1 MADILEEWINDANA
15 YELLNIYR
23 IEQQVLYQFVNKS
36 DDFYISLLNRMFFTM
51 RNRELTLE
59 DKKERLLRIVTG
71 LLVYSEKTTAGNFDG
86 VNRNNNLL
94 YIAAIYYLCEYNA
107 LSQLFI
113 WRAKG
118 YEFENESAQLLYS
131 IMAGSE
137 KYANKENELCLL
149 LKKYM
154 LTGDEGAL
162 NVIDDRLREKIEHNI
177 YLGLDDFF
185 DTQVV
190 VWVMKRFRE
199 SNLWKILIPH
209 GGKEIWGEYIAYS
222 VKNHIYTLL
231 PSQED
236 AISKGLLDYT
246 RSFSLKMPT
255 SAGKTFLTEL
265 LVFQELK
272 NNPDAKIL
280 YLAPLRSLSRELK
293 ERYGRLSYKFSFDFR
308 AAYGGCTTSA
318 EEETIENAKLLI
330 ATPETFTTL
339 EGSIDDL
346 TEGYTLVVCD
356 EGQLLEDR
364 SRGVNYELL
373 LTRLKR
379 NKHIRFLFIS
389 AIIPNISDINQWLG
403 GTIGEV
409 GNSTYRPCKI
419 RFALAT
425 ETDGHIIVQ
434 YANDAIDDWS
444 VKVNDFLN
452 DRQAKLVGTTQRSLS
467 CALSLKAMEAGPV
480 MLYCSMKDGP
490 RGCIKHA
497 EELLNML
504 SESVFK
510 RPFSFVQDMNWLS
523 KVAEYCT
530 YQFGDDHR
538 LTQCV
543 KKGFAY
549 HHGQMPQDMREL
561 IETAIAKKSLQ
572 LVVCTKTLSEGINMP
587 IKTAVLA
594 NITNPTDG
602 TFKNTL
608 ELRDLKNIVGRVG
621 RAGKESYGLILLPI
635 KSKNTEP
642 IERVIQVIKNEV
654 NVERTNGALYYIVQQ
669 IRNSGLVTDEEIN
682 TFLESE
688 GVAEQIDTLINLNK
702 DDTELIDINL
712 DNIIEDS
719 LAYYLGDKETK
730 KEVKKIFLED
740 EQRNAKCL
748 IRLLNDIDRT
758 FIVEGP
764 LASIKE
770 TVEFF
775 QSGKTTDLIL
785 ADIRLTDGLS
795 FEALK
800 HAQATVPIIFT
811 TAYDE
816 YAVQAFKFN
825 SFDYLLKPLDP
836 DELEAA
842 IDKAVKAGKNY
853 TDENLQ
859 QLFDALQKSK
869 FRYRERFLLPYRDGY
884 KTVRV
889 SDINHIET
897 ENKIVHLRLNNGT
910 SEVVNVSMDELEHQL
925 NPDYFFRANRQYIIN
940 VEHVLFLGNYFG
952 GKLIVRLK
960 GYPKTEIQVS
970 KEKAQRLK
978 EWIDR

>member
-730 KEVKKIFLED
+730 KEVKKIFT
-740 EQRNAKCL
+740 
-748 IRLLNDIDRT
+748 IRYEHLRKTLSNNEYDKYLHI
-758 FIVEGP
+758 GLP
-764 LASIKE
+764 LADYKMLKRLFADKTTEDFEIHSPVDDSWIHLMME
-770 TVEFF
+770 TVYALESVKFDLKNVSKSKPLF
-775 QSGKTTDLIL
+775 RIHKDLTLAERILTCWICGKQYVEI
-785 ADIRLTDGLS
+785 AAECRCS
-795 FEALK
+795 AEQAALYVDFIQK
-800 HAQATVPIIFT
+800 IIAVKAQAVVSYIEETYQIESTLMQLWPDMVKRGVSDKKALWIIDSGLGDRVVVNML
-811 TAYDE
+811 ASY
-816 YAVQAFKFN
+816 
-825 SFDYLLKPLDP
+825 FDGNNLYEDDKATFLHVITHN
-836 DELEAA
+836 AA
-842 IDKAVKAGKNY
+842 IDKYVM
-853 TDENLQ
+853 E
-859 QLFDALQKSK
+859 S
-869 FRYRERFLLPYRDGY
+869 P
-884 KTVRV
+884 
-889 SDINHIET
+889 I
-897 ENKIVHLRLNNGT
+897 
-910 SEVVNVSMDELEHQL
+910 
-925 NPDYFFRANRQYIIN
+925 P
-940 VEHVLFLGNYFG
+940 VL
-952 GKLIVRLK
+952 
-960 GYPKTEIQVS
+960 
-970 KEKAQRLK
+970 LK
-978 EWIDR
+978 ERWKQYMSANS

>member
-1 MADILEEWINDANA
+1 M
-15 YELLNIYR
+15 
-23 IEQQVLYQFVNKS
+23 
-36 DDFYISLLNRMFFTM
+36 
-51 RNRELTLE
+51 
-59 DKKERLLRIVTG
+59 
-71 LLVYSEKTTAGNFDG
+71 
-86 VNRNNNLL
+86 
-94 YIAAIYYLCEYNA
+94 
-107 LSQLFI
+107 
-113 WRAKG
+113 
-118 YEFENESAQLLYS
+118 
-131 IMAGSE
+131 
-137 KYANKENELCLL
+137 
-149 LKKYM
+149 
-154 LTGDEGAL
+154 
-162 NVIDDRLREKIEHNI
+162 
-177 YLGLDDFF
+177 
-185 DTQVV
+185 
-190 VWVMKRFRE
+190 
-199 SNLWKILIPH
+199 
-209 GGKEIWGEYIAYS
+209 
-222 VKNHIYTLL
+222 L

-293 ERYGRLSYKFSFDFR
+293 ERYGRLSYEFNFDFR

-339 EGSIDDL
+339 EDTIDDL

-379 NKHIRFLFIS
+379 NEHVRFLFIS
-389 AIIPNISDINQWLG
+389 AIIPNISDINRWLG
-403 GTIGEV
+403 GAVGEV

-419 RFALAT
+419 RFALAM
-425 ETDGHIIVQ
+425 EADGHIVVQ

-452 DRQAKLVGTTQRSLS
+452 DRQAKQVGTTQRSLS

-490 RGCIKHA
+490 RGCVKHA

-504 SESVFK
+504 GESVFK
-510 RPFSFVQDMNWLS
+510 NPFSFVQDVDWLS
-523 KVAEYCT
+523 KVAEYCA
-530 YQFGDDHR
+530 YQFGDDYR

-549 HHGQMPQDMREL
+549 HHGQMPQDIREL

-635 KSKNTEP
+635 KGKNTEP
-642 IERVIQVIKNEV
+642 LERVIRVIKNEA
-654 NVERTNGALYYIVQQ
+654 NVERANGALYYIVQQ
-669 IRNSGLVTDEEIN
+669 IRNNGLVTDEDIN
-682 TFLESE
+682 AFLESE

-730 KEVKKIFLED
+730 KEVKKIFTIRYEHLRNTLSND
-740 EQRNAKCL
+740 EYDKYLHIGLTLADYEVLK
-748 IRLLNDIDRT
+748 RLFAD
-758 FIVEGP
+758 
-764 LASIKE
+764 
-770 TVEFF
+770 
-775 QSGKTTDLIL
+775 KTTDDFEIHGPVDVSWIHLMIETVYALESVKHDLTYVSKSKPLFGIHKDLTLAERIL
-785 ADIRLTDGLS
+785 TCWICGKQYVEIAAECGCSI
-795 FEALK
+795 EQAALYVDFIQRIIAVK
-800 HAQATVPIIFT
+800 AQAIVSYIEETYQIESTLMQLWPDMVKRGVSDKKALWLIDSGLGDRVVVNML
-811 TAYDE
+811 ASY
-816 YAVQAFKFN
+816 
-825 SFDYLLKPLDP
+825 FDGYNLYEDDKAMFLHVITHS
-836 DELEAA
+836 AA
-842 IDKAVKAGKNY
+842 IDKYVK
-853 TDENLQ
+853 E
-859 QLFDALQKSK
+859 S
-869 FRYRERFLLPYRDGY
+869 P
-884 KTVRV
+884 
-889 SDINHIET
+889 I
-897 ENKIVHLRLNNGT
+897 
-910 SEVVNVSMDELEHQL
+910 
-925 NPDYFFRANRQYIIN
+925 P
-940 VEHVLFLGNYFG
+940 VL
-952 GKLIVRLK
+952 
-960 GYPKTEIQVS
+960 
-970 KEKAQRLK
+970 LK
-978 EWIDR
+978 ERWGQYVRSNS

>member
-15 YELLNIYR
+15 YELLNTYR
-23 IEQQVLYQFVNKS
+23 IEQQVLYPFVNKG
-36 DDFYISLLNRMFFTM
+36 DDFYISLLNKMFFTM
-51 RNRELTLE
+51 RDRELTLE
-59 DKKERLLRIVTG
+59 NKKEHLLRIVTG
-71 LLVYSEKTTAGNFDG
+71 LLIYSEEATASNFNG

-107 LSQLFI
+107 LSQLFM

-154 LTGDEGAL
+154 LTGNEGAL
-162 NVIDDRLREKIEHNI
+162 NAIDDRLREKIEHNV

-190 VWVMKRFRE
+190 VWVLKRFRE

-293 ERYGRLSYKFSFDFR
+293 ERYGRLSYEFNFDFR

-339 EGSIDDL
+339 EDTIDDL

-379 NKHIRFLFIS
+379 NEHVRFLFIS

-403 GTIGEV
+403 GAVGEV

-419 RFALAT
+419 RFALAM
-425 ETDGHIIVQ
+425 EADGHIVVQ

-444 VKVNDFLN
+444 VKVSDFLN
-452 DRQAKLVGTTQRSLS
+452 DRQAKQVGTTQRSLS

-490 RGCIKHA
+490 RGCVKHA

-504 SESVFK
+504 GESVFK
-510 RPFSFVQDMNWLS
+510 NPFSFVQDVDWLS
-523 KVAEYCT
+523 KVAEYCA
-530 YQFGDDHR
+530 YQFGDDYR

-549 HHGQMPQDMREL
+549 HHGQMPQDIREL

-635 KSKNTEP
+635 KGKNTEP
-642 IERVIQVIKNEV
+642 LERVIRVIKNEA
-654 NVERTNGALYYIVQQ
+654 NVERANGALYYIVQQ
-669 IRNSGLVTDEEIN
+669 IRNNGLVTDEDIN
-682 TFLESE
+682 AFLESE

-730 KEVKKIFLED
+730 KEVKKIFTIRYEHLRNTLSND
-740 EQRNAKCL
+740 EYDKYLHIGLTLADYEVLK
-748 IRLLNDIDRT
+748 RLFAD
-758 FIVEGP
+758 
-764 LASIKE
+764 
-770 TVEFF
+770 
-775 QSGKTTDLIL
+775 KTTDDFEIHGPVDVSWIHLMIETVYALESVKHDLTYVSKSKPLFGIHKDLTLAERIL
-785 ADIRLTDGLS
+785 TCWICGKQYVEIAAECGCS
-795 FEALK
+795 VEQAALYIDFIQK
-800 HAQATVPIIFT
+800 IIAMKAQAVVSYIEDTYQIESALMHFWPDMVKRGVSDEKALWIIDSGLGDRVVVNMLVS
-811 TAYDE
+811 YDNVNGSYTNNKE
-816 YAVQAFKFN
+816 LYLHYITHNATIDKYVME
-825 SFDYLLKPLDP
+825 SHIPMLLK
-836 DELEAA
+836 ERWTQF
-842 IDKAVKAGKNY
+842 VKSNIW
-853 TDENLQ
+853 
-859 QLFDALQKSK
+859 
-869 FRYRERFLLPYRDGY
+869 R
-884 KTVRV
+884 
-889 SDINHIET
+889 
-897 ENKIVHLRLNNGT
+897 
-910 SEVVNVSMDELEHQL
+910 
-925 NPDYFFRANRQYIIN
+925 
-940 VEHVLFLGNYFG
+940 
-952 GKLIVRLK
+952 
-960 GYPKTEIQVS
+960 
-970 KEKAQRLK
+970 
-978 EWIDR
+978 